1 MIRRRT
7 ILASGAAV
15 LAMPALAQPV
25 FNRPLR
31 IIVPFAP
38 GGSSDILARLMAP
51 KLGEALGQ
59 SVVVENRTGA
69 NGHIGA
75 EAVARSQPDGHTMLI
90 TDVSSLAIAPS
101 LLRNMSYEPLKDL
114 APVTM
119 VAFAPYIFGA
129 HPSVPATDLPSF
141 VAHAKA
147 NPGKLNL
154 AHSGVG
160 SANHLTGIVLAKH
173 FGFTWEYVPYRG
185 GAAAIQ
191 GVVAN
196 ECQALLNGATATQP
210 FVVSGQLRGIAVSGA
225 DRLAA
230 LSETKNFG
238 ELGLP
243 KLLVESG
250 TWQGILATGGTPAP
264 AVAALH
270 RAITGVLADAA
281 IAERINQIGGAVRT
295 MQPGAFGEWL
305 AGSTR
310 DWGSVVRE
318 NNVTIES

>member
-1 MIRRRT
+1 MLRRR
-7 ILASGAAV
+7 AV
-15 LAMPALAQPV
+15 LAAAPAALALPALAQPA
-25 FNRPLR
+25 FTRPVR
-31 IIVPFAP
+31 IVVPFAP
-38 GGSSDILARLMAP
+38 GGSSDILARLMAS

-59 SVVVENRTGA
+59 SVVVENRAGA

-75 EAVARSQPDGHTMLI
+75 EAVARAQPDGHTMLI

-101 LLRNMSYEPLKDL
+101 LLKTMSYDPLKDL

-160 SANHLTGIVLAKH
+160 AANHLTGIVLAKH

-210 FVVSGQLRGIAVSGA
+210 FVVSGQLRGLAVSGTE
-225 DRLAA
+225 RLAA
-230 LSETKNFG
+230 LPDIRSFG
-238 ELGLP
+238 ELYLP
-243 KLLVESG
+243 KLLIESG

-264 AVAALH
+264 VVAALH

-281 IAERINQIGGAVRT
+281 IAERITQIGGAVRT

-310 DWGSVVRE
+310 DWGAVVRE

>member
-7 ILASGAAV
+7 VVAA
-15 LAMPALAQPV
+15 LPAALTLPALAQPV
-25 FNRPLR
+25 FNRALR
-31 IIVPFAP
+31 IVVPFAP

-51 KLGEALGQ
+51 KLTEALGQ
-59 SVVVENRTGA
+59 TVVVENRAGA

-75 EAVARSQPDGHTMLI
+75 EAVARAQKDGHTLLI

-101 LLRNMSYEPLKDL
+101 LLKSMPYDPLKDL

-119 VAFAPYIFGA
+119 VAFAPYIFGV
-129 HPSVPATDLPSF
+129 HPSVPATDVPSF

-154 AHSGVG
+154 AHSGIG
-160 SANHLTGIVLAKH
+160 AANHLTGIVLAKH

-191 GVVAN
+191 AVVQN
-196 ECQALLNGATATQP
+196 DCQALLNGATATQP
-210 FVVSGQLRGIAVSGA
+210 FVTSGQLRGIAVSGTE
-225 DRLAA
+225 RLPA
-230 LSETKNFG
+230 LPETRNFG

-250 TWQGILATGGTPAP
+250 TWQGILTTGGTPAP
-264 AVAALH
+264 VVAALH
-270 RAITGVLADAA
+270 RAVTGVLADAA
-281 IAERINQIGGAVRT
+281 IVERINQIGGGVRT
-295 MQPGAFGEWL
+295 MQPEAFGAWL
-305 AGSTR
+305 AASTQ
-310 DWGSVVRE
+310 DWGHVVRE
-318 NNVTIES
+318 NNVTVE

>member
-7 ILASGAAV
+7 ILAAGAAT
-15 LAMPALAQPV
+15 LAMPALAQPA
-25 FNRPLR
+25 FSRPLR

-51 KLGEALGQ
+51 KLGEAVGQ
-59 SVVVENRTGA
+59 SVVVENRAGA

-75 EAVARSQPDGHTMLI
+75 EAVARAQPDGHTMLI

-101 LLRNMSYEPLKDL
+101 LLKTMSYDPLKDL

-160 SANHLTGIVLAKH
+160 AANHLTGIVLAKQ

-196 ECQALLNGATATQP
+196 ECQAILNGATATQP
-210 FVVSGQLRGIAVSGA
+210 FVTSGQLRGIAVSGTE
-225 DRLAA
+225 RLAA
-230 LSETKNFG
+230 LPDIRSFG

-264 AVAALH
+264 VVAAAH

-281 IAERINQIGGAVRT
+281 IAERIVQIGGAVRT

-305 AGSTR
+305 AASTR
-310 DWGSVVRE
+310 DWGAVVRE